1 MSFELSNPLRNA
13 LVVPAAVLLTAC
25 SGQTT
30 TGAEQQPAP
39 VEIKKSVVESLFRSA
54 YVGTAEDK
62 GCLWGKAY
70 DTDVHLDEADL
81 VPSGFQPAIP
91 RVTNVVT
98 ADTSA
103 NMFVTPRG
111 NDNEWIELEVKYSEG
126 KVTFTGGNA
135 VTNNT
140 LDRLATL
147 SCKKTISVPYQ
158 P

>member
-1 MSFELSNPLRNA
+1 MSFELSSPLRNA
-13 LVVPAAVLLTAC
+13 LVIPAAVLLTAC
-25 SGQTT
+25 SGQPT

-70 DTDVHLDEADL
+70 DTDIHLNEADL

-98 ADTSA
+98 AGNNA
-103 NMFVTPRG
+103 YMYVVPRG
-111 NDNEWIELEVKYSEG
+111 NDNAWIGLEVKYSEG
-126 KVTFTGGNA
+126 KVTFTGSNA
-135 VTNNT
+135 VSNDT

-147 SCKKTISVPYQ
+147 SCKKTLSVAYQ